1 MKFKCCFK
9 NLYKNRSLK
18 NRDSGENSSEER
30 SVKTETLDEG
40 EDWEKVTAESEK
52 KSNSSKKGDADKSL
66 EKDDETEVTEGDGE
80 TVKKTPTKKVKK
92 EKNGSGDE
100 VGTDKEEGVVSG
112 DEIEADDKDA
122 TKEKGETIPKSRF
135 TGKTFIKLTCIQC
148 EIKCLTFKVTN
159 FDFFLF
165 SIKNQTNFKLI
176 YRSTVT
182 IYMDEHIKLQ

>member
-1 MKFKCCFK
+1 MCFK

-18 NRDSGENSSEER
+18 NRGSGENSSEER
-30 SVKTETLDEG
+30 LVKTETLDEG
-40 EDWEKVTAESEK
+40 EDWEKITAESEK

-66 EKDDETEVTEGDGE
+66 EKDDEAEVVEGGE

-112 DEIEADDKDA
+112 DEIEGGDKDA
-122 TKEKGETIPKSRF
+122 TKEKGETVPKSRF

-148 EIKCLTFKVTN
+148 EIKCLTFKVS
-159 FDFFLF
+159 FYLF
-165 SIKNQTNFKLI
+165 PIIDQKKN
-176 YRSTVT
+176 
-182 IYMDEHIKLQ
+182 

>member
-1 MKFKCCFK
+1 MCFK

-18 NRDSGENSSEER
+18 NRGSGEDSSEER

-40 EDWEKVTAESEK
+40 EDWEKTAESEK
-52 KSNSSKKGDADKSL
+52 KSNSSKKGDADKSS
-66 EKDDETEVTEGDGE
+66 EKDETEEVPDVDGE
-80 TVKKTPTKKVKK
+80 VAAKKTPTKKIKK

-122 TKEKGETIPKSRF
+122 TKEKTETIPKNRF

-148 EIKCLTFKVTN
+148 EVKCFTFKVKFN
-159 FDFFLF
+159 SFIPNYKK
-165 SIKNQTNFKLI
+165 SN
-176 YRSTVT
+176 
-182 IYMDEHIKLQ
+182 